1 MPTEAHLISWL
12 EHLWQLFPAQGVLI
26 VGAGN
31 GTSPWIDAL
40 QRWNAPNVTLIE
52 ADDTQ
57 FQYLQHTLMTRE
69 GWQLHKQVVAAE
81 TGSVAF
87 HHASNPAESGL
98 VEPEN
103 LRPLWPNLKTR
114 HISKRQAIS
123 LAELLAGTKPAANW
137 LLIDCLPAGA
147 LLSGAGRALATF
159 DVIVTRTLLPEAGAD
174 ISAAQ
179 ADANS
184 ITQLLKAHGL
194 RTVTSQASRH
204 PRIQHAVWVRDVVA
218 ESKAKE
224 EALAQVQALQQEK
237 AELVKAR
244 DAESQAK
251 LAEAKAKEETLAQV
265 KALQQEKAEFIKAR
279 DAEVKDRQRELA
291 QSQAVGKGKQNI
303 APSASCL
310 FSIETCV
317 HDSNTIALGMNTSR
331 PDWVSTNGSS
341 VEFHT
346 QDSAPLYLVSN
357 EGGNFNRAPRDSQIF
372 IEQGVS
378 YILTGQ
384 MGYEGS
390 VRPQVYIFQY
400 DGKSR
405 IESTSQAVDTDG
417 RFRVRFESHSQA
429 KSVAVGVR
437 LAGHGRLDLLRTRL
451 RFREDVS
458 FDIIDGVED
467 RLRDLEGRQHRNLE
481 NAVFQIES
489 FIRLQNYLGSGIL
502 IPDMHGWPISPDFAM
517 LLVDLVER
525 GSYDAVIEFGSGSS
539 TLVLAKAL
547 DCVAR
552 REGKSPAPLVS
563 FDHLLEYHEKTQQIL
578 RRADLHSNAQ
588 VYFAPLASWHDEVNN
603 TYSYYACDEALMDLR
618 SQLQMPSPKLLVVV
632 DGPPAS
638 TGPLARFP
646 AMPKITEMFGGD
658 CLLHFLMDD
667 YLRTDEQKIVHDW
680 EAELSRQA
688 RTHRRTVFNKLEK
701 QACLLEVFEST
712 QTNEK

>member
-103 LRPLWPNLKTR
+103 LRPLWPNLKTL

-218 ESKAKE
+218 ETKAKE
-224 EALAQVQALQQEK
+224 TALAQVHALKQETLELVKAREAETQAKLAEAQAKKEAFAQVQALQQEM
-237 AELVKAR
+237 AELI
-244 DAESQAK
+244 QAK
-251 LAEAKAKEETLAQV
+251 NNELKDKQKEL
-265 KALQQEKAEFIKAR
+265 EK
-279 DAEVKDRQRELA
+279 
-291 QSQAVGKGKQNI
+291 SQTINESKKNFT
-303 APSASCL
+303 PLTSCL
-310 FSIETCV
+310 FSIETWI
-317 HDSNTIALGMNTSR
+317 HDRNVIPLNMNTTRS
-331 PDWVSTNGSS
+331 DWVNVNERSI
-341 VEFHT
+341 EFQT
-346 QDSAPLYLVSN
+346 KDGAPLYLVSN
-357 EGGNFNRAPRDSQIF
+357 EGGNFNRPPRNSQIF
-372 IEQGVS
+372 IQQGGF
-378 YILTGQ
+378 YILSGQ
-384 MGYEGS
+384 ISHKGS
-390 VRPQVYIFQY
+390 TRPQIYVFQY
-400 DGKSR
+400 DKNSR
-405 IESTSQAVDTDG
+405 IESNSQIIDADG
-417 RFRVRFESHSQA
+417 RFLIRFEAQSSA
-429 KSVAVGVR
+429 SSVAIGVR
-437 LAGHGRLDLLRTRL
+437 LAGHGRLDLTQTRL
-451 RFREDVS
+451 CFREDVN
-458 FDIIDGVED
+458 FDIIYSINDK
-467 RLRDLEGRQHRNLE
+467 LKALEGRQHRDIE
-481 NAVFQIES
+481 NAVLQIES
-489 FIRLQNYLGSGIL
+489 FIRLQNYLGPSIL
-502 IPDMHGWPISPDFAM
+502 IPNMHGWPISPDFAM
-517 LLVDLVER
+517 LLVELIECN
-525 GSYDAVIEFGSGSS
+525 SYDAVIEFGSGSS

-552 REGKSPAPLVS
+552 RIGEVPAPLVS
-563 FDHLLEYHEKTQQIL
+563 FDHLIDYHKKTHQLLEN
-578 RRADLHSNAQ
+578 ANLHSNTK
-588 VYFAPLASWHDEVNN
+588 VHLAPLVSWRDEVDNEYLY
-603 TYSYYACDEALMDLR
+603 YSCDEALMELR
-618 SQLQMPSPKLLVVV
+618 TKIQAPYPKLLVVV

-646 AMPKITEMFGGD
+646 AMSKVVDIFGKK
-658 CLLHFLMDD
+658 CQLNFLMDD
-667 YLRTDEQKIVHDW
+667 YSRTDEQKIILHW
-680 EAELSRQA
+680 ETELSRQA
-688 RTHRRTVFNKLEK
+688 RNHRRTVFNKLEK
-701 QACLLEVFEST
+701 HACLLEVFHST
-712 QTNEK
+712 QINEE

>member
-218 ESKAKE
+218 ETKAKE
-224 EALAQVQALQQEK
+224 TALAQVHALKQETL
-237 AELVKAR
+237 ELVKAR
-244 DAESQAK
+244 EAETQAK
-251 LAEAKAKEETLAQV
+251 LAEAKAKEDVLAQV
-265 KALQQEKAEFIKAR
+265 QKLILENQVIKEREKISDDRMKSNNEEYQKLLSNHSAILTENSNLLLK
-279 DAEVKDRQRELA
+279 VKDLTD
-291 QSQAVGKGKQNI
+291 I
-303 APSASCL
+303 AAARL
-310 FSIETCV
+310 FRITQLTKSI
-317 HDSNTIALGMNTSR
+317 
-331 PDWVSTNGSS
+331 
-341 VEFHT
+341 
-346 QDSAPLYLVSN
+346 
-357 EGGNFNRAPRDSQIF
+357 
-372 IEQGVS
+372 
-378 YILTGQ
+378 
-384 MGYEGS
+384 
-390 VRPQVYIFQY
+390 
-400 DGKSR
+400 K
-405 IESTSQAVDTDG
+405 
-417 RFRVRFESHSQA
+417 
-429 KSVAVGVR
+429 
-437 LAGHGRLDLLRTRL
+437 
-451 RFREDVS
+451 
-458 FDIIDGVED
+458 
-467 RLRDLEGRQHRNLE
+467 DLE
-481 NAVFQIES
+481 
-489 FIRLQNYLGSGIL
+489 
-502 IPDMHGWPISPDFAM
+502 
-517 LLVDLVER
+517 
-525 GSYDAVIEFGSGSS
+525 
-539 TLVLAKAL
+539 
-547 DCVAR
+547 
-552 REGKSPAPLVS
+552 
-563 FDHLLEYHEKTQQIL
+563 
-578 RRADLHSNAQ
+578 
-588 VYFAPLASWHDEVNN
+588 
-603 TYSYYACDEALMDLR
+603 
-618 SQLQMPSPKLLVVV
+618 
-632 DGPPAS
+632 
-638 TGPLARFP
+638 
-646 AMPKITEMFGGD
+646 
-658 CLLHFLMDD
+658 
-667 YLRTDEQKIVHDW
+667 
-680 EAELSRQA
+680 
-688 RTHRRTVFNKLEK
+688 
-701 QACLLEVFEST
+701 
-712 QTNEK
+712 